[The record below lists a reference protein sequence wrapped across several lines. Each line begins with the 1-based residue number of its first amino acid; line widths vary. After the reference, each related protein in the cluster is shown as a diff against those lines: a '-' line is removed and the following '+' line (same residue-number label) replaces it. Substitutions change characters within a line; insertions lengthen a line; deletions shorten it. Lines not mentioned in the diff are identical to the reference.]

1 MDINVTKYPIIAI
14 AFSIFAFTHIGLN
27 AEDAHSSH
35 SGKVHWSYSGQDG
48 PEHWAEL
55 DPKFEVAKSGQRQSP
70 IDLNSGIHADLSPIE
85 FDYKDSPLSPLRVVN
100 NGHTIKVDYKSGS
113 HMTVEGQTYELL
125 QFHFHTP
132 SEHTKN
138 SKHSPMELHF
148 VHKNADEELAVVG
161 VFIEEGQANSE
172 IEKIWSL
179 IPKDGETAKN
189 TMGQAISAAKLL
201 PEHMERYEYHGSLT
215 TPPCTEG
222 VLWLVMDEP
231 IHLSSSQIGTF
242 RNLFHANARPIQ
254 ECNSRFILT
263 SK

>member
-35 SGKVHWSYSGQDG
+35 SGKVHWSFSGQDG

-70 IDLNSGIHADLSPIE
+70 IDLNAGIHADLSPIE
-85 FDYKDSPLSPLRVVN
+85 FDYKNSPLSPLRVVN

-161 VFIEEGQANSE
+161 VFIEEGQANSA
-172 IEKIWSL
+172 
-179 IPKDGETAKN
+179 T
-189 TMGQAISAAKLL
+189 KLL